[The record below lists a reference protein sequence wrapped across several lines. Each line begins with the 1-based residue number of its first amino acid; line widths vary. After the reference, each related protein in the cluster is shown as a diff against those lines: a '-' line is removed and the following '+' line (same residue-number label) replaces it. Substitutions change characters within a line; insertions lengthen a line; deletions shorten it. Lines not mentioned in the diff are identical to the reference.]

1 MQAEELMKAKELYK
15 KLETKREFLLANW
28 GKLVPSKDIEKK
40 RCVMMYECCLLT
52 ALNHLENA
60 FDNPECQSIETSIM
74 PRKVYQTAM
83 GVYLDAQKVPKEILN
98 SRVSNS
104 FWQKL
109 EPEKDTLV
117 IKDIENIL
125 LNYWPSYNQETI
137 DQLLEIRTR
146 IIDVS
151 PYSSMQEIV
160 RECFQ
165 LQQNYYLYVD
175 LSVNY
180 LRNQSNQSYIRTMK
194 KN

>member
-74 PRKVYQTAM
+74 LRKVYQTAM
-83 GVYLDAQKVPKEILN
+83 RVYRDAQQIPKQILN

-180 LRNQSNQSYIRTMK
+180 LRNQRKIRRTYE
-194 KN
+194 

>member
-1 MQAEELMKAKELYK
+1 M
-15 KLETKREFLLANW
+15 
-28 GKLVPSKDIEKK
+28 
-40 RCVMMYECCLLT
+40 
-52 ALNHLENA
+52 
-60 FDNPECQSIETSIM
+60 
-74 PRKVYQTAM
+74 
-83 GVYLDAQKVPKEILN
+83 N